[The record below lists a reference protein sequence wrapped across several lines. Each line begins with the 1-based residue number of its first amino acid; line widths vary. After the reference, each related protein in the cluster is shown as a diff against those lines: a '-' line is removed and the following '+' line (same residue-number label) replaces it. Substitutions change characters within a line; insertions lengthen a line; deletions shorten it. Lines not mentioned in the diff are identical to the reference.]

1 MTLDFLILASLII
14 LLIFILVLFLSSFIV
29 DVDADV
35 VLRDID
41 MKNDIIESKVDE
53 SMYKS
58 NESRI
63 NIANTAKCSSN
74 LIPSDIISAN
84 VVIGEKFI
92 NSTLWFS
99 NPFFVNYPENVAG
112 VTYSMSIVDNSE
124 VSLPLYTLAISWSPS
139 YGWQK
144 TLYQHSLSNNS
155 SRPLT
160 SNTNYSSIF
169 YGNVSSIEHGEEFG
183 YVDIILDK
191 TRRINL
197 PNDYN
202 ILFHSLIFD
211 VESCYK
217 LDLFDKIFDIP
228 FTESFLNS
236 SEQIDTR
243 QGEEKTFEIR
253 VQSTPGSKPV
263 INFLDV
269 NQSADL
275 YLYFPQSEVQSNSDG
290 VAFTL
295 VKLKTSP
302 DIDPHIYTIPIH
314 YNVTTKSFVAYPLM
328 FKNVRIMQIGEIE
341 PRENLDYLTIN
352 ILPDLTIPE
361 HIDNFWK
368 IYGGIISL
376 IVISILTAAAV
387 IGAVSALRYSN
398 RKRR

>member
-1 MTLDFLILASLII
+1 MVSLITF
-14 LLIFILVLFLSSFIV
+14 LIFILVLFISSFTV
-29 DVDADV
+29 DVNADI

-41 MKNDIIESKVDE
+41 RKNDIIESKVDD
-53 SMYKS
+53 SVYKA

-63 NIANTAKCSSN
+63 TIDNTTKCSSN
-74 LIPSDIISAN
+74 LISSDIISAN
-84 VVIGEKFI
+84 VVIGERFI

-99 NPFFVNYPENVAG
+99 NPFLVNYPENVAG
-112 VTYSMSIVDNSE
+112 VTYAMSIVDNSE
-124 VSLPLYTLAISWSPS
+124 VSLPLYTLALSWSPG

-160 SNTNYSSIF
+160 SNTSYPSIL
-169 YGNVSSIEHGEEFG
+169 YGNVSNMEYGEDFG

-191 TRRINL
+191 TSRINL

-211 VESCYK
+211 DEFCYK
-217 LDLFDKIFDIP
+217 VDLFDKIFDVP
-228 FTESFLNS
+228 FVDSLLNS
-236 SEQIDTR
+236 SEQIDLR
-243 QGEEKTFEIR
+243 PGQEKTVEIR
-253 VQSTPGSKPV
+253 VQSTSGSKPV
-263 INFLDV
+263 INFLNV

-275 YLYFPQSEVQSNSDG
+275 YLHFPQSKVPSNSDG
-290 VAFTL
+290 IAFTL
-295 VKLKTSP
+295 AKLKTSP

-328 FKNVRIMQIGEIE
+328 FKNARVIQIGEIE

-352 ILPDLTIPE
+352 ILPALTTPE
-361 HIDNFWK
+361 HIDNFLK
-368 IYGGIISL
+368 MHGGIISL

-387 IGAVSALRYSN
+387 IGAGSALRYSK
-398 RKRR
+398 RKIR

>member
-1 MTLDFLILASLII
+1 MISLIT
-14 LLIFILVLFLSSFIV
+14 LSIFILVLFISSFTV
-29 DVDADV
+29 NVNADL

-41 MKNDIIESKVDE
+41 RKNDIIESKVDD

-58 NESRI
+58 NESGI
-63 NIANTAKCSSN
+63 IIDNTTKCSSN
-74 LIPSDIISAN
+74 LFSSDIISAN
-84 VVIGEKFI
+84 VVVGERFI

-99 NPFFVNYPENVAG
+99 NPFLVNYPENVAG

-124 VSLPLYTLAISWSPS
+124 VSLPLYTLALSWSPS

-160 SNTNYSSIF
+160 PNTNYPSIL
-169 YGNVSSIEHGEEFG
+169 YGNVSNMEYGEDFG

-191 TRRINL
+191 TSRINL

-211 VESCYK
+211 DEFCYK
-217 LDLFDKIFDIP
+217 VDLFDKIFEVP
-228 FTESFLNS
+228 FVDSLLNS
-236 SEQIDTR
+236 SEQIALR
-243 QGEEKTFEIR
+243 PGQEKTVEIR

-263 INFLDV
+263 INFLNV

-275 YLYFPQSEVQSNSDG
+275 YLHFPQSKVPSNSDG

-295 VKLKTSP
+295 AKLKTSP
-302 DIDPHIYTIPIH
+302 DIDPHIYTLPIH

-328 FKNVRIMQIGEIE
+328 FKNARVIQIGEIE
-341 PRENLDYLTIN
+341 PRESLDYLTIN
-352 ILPDLTIPE
+352 ILPALTTPE
-361 HIDNFWK
+361 HIDNFLK
-368 IYGGIISL
+368 IYRGIISL

-387 IGAVSALRYSN
+387 IGAGSALRYSN
-398 RKRR
+398 RKIR

>member
-1 MTLDFLILASLII
+1 MISLIT
-14 LLIFILVLFLSSFIV
+14 LSIFTLVLFISSFTV
-29 DVDADV
+29 NVNADV

-41 MKNDIIESKVDE
+41 RKNDIIESKVDD
-53 SMYKS
+53 SLYKS
-58 NESRI
+58 NESGI
-63 NIANTAKCSSN
+63 TSDNTTKCSSN
-74 LIPSDIISAN
+74 LFSSDIISAN
-84 VVIGEKFI
+84 VVVGERFI

-99 NPFFVNYPENVAG
+99 NPFLVNYPENVAG

-124 VSLPLYTLAISWSPS
+124 VSLPLYTLALSWSPS

-160 SNTNYSSIF
+160 PNTNYPSIL
-169 YGNVSSIEHGEEFG
+169 YGNVSNMEYGEDFG

-191 TRRINL
+191 TSRINL

-211 VESCYK
+211 DEFCYK
-217 LDLFDKIFDIP
+217 VDLFDKIFEVP
-228 FTESFLNS
+228 FVDSLLNS
-236 SEQIDTR
+236 SEQIALR
-243 QGEEKTFEIR
+243 PGQEKTVEIR

-263 INFLDV
+263 INFLNV

-275 YLYFPQSEVQSNSDG
+275 YLHFPQSKVPSNSDG

-295 VKLKTSP
+295 AKLKTSP
-302 DIDPHIYTIPIH
+302 DIDPQIYTIPIH

-328 FKNVRIMQIGEIE
+328 FKNARVIQIGEIE
-341 PRENLDYLTIN
+341 PRESLDYLTIN
-352 ILPDLTIPE
+352 ILPALTTPE
-361 HIDNFWK
+361 HIDNFLK

-387 IGAVSALRYSN
+387 IGAGSALRYSN
-398 RKRR
+398 RKIR

>member
-1 MTLDFLILASLII
+1 MISLIT
-14 LLIFILVLFLSSFIV
+14 LSIFILVLFISSFTV
-29 DVDADV
+29 NVNADV

-41 MKNDIIESKVDE
+41 RKNDIIESKVDD

-58 NESRI
+58 NESGI
-63 NIANTAKCSSN
+63 TIDNTTKCSSN
-74 LIPSDIISAN
+74 LFSSDVISAN
-84 VVIGEKFI
+84 VVIGERFI

-99 NPFFVNYPENVAG
+99 NPFLVNYPENVAG

-124 VSLPLYTLAISWSPS
+124 VSLPLYTLALSWSPS

-160 SNTNYSSIF
+160 PNTNYPSIL
-169 YGNVSSIEHGEEFG
+169 YGNVSNMEYGEDFG

-191 TRRINL
+191 TSRINL

-211 VESCYK
+211 DEFCYK
-217 LDLFDKIFDIP
+217 VDLFDKIFEVPLVD
-228 FTESFLNS
+228 SLLKS
-236 SEQIDTR
+236 SEQIALR
-243 QGEEKTFEIR
+243 PGQEKTVEIR

-263 INFLDV
+263 INFLNV

-275 YLYFPQSEVQSNSDG
+275 YLHFPQSKLPSNSDG

-295 VKLKTSP
+295 AKLKTSP
-302 DIDPHIYTIPIH
+302 DIDPHIYTLPIH

-328 FKNVRIMQIGEIE
+328 FKNARVIQIGEIE
-341 PRENLDYLTIN
+341 PRESLDYLTIN
-352 ILPDLTIPE
+352 ILPALTTPE
-361 HIDNFWK
+361 HIDNFLK

-387 IGAVSALRYSN
+387 IGAGSALRYSN
-398 RKRR
+398 RKIR

>member
-1 MTLDFLILASLII
+1 MVSLIT
-14 LLIFILVLFLSSFIV
+14 LLIFILILFISSIV
-29 DVDADV
+29 DVNADI

-41 MKNDIIESKVDE
+41 KKNDIIESKVDG
-53 SMYKS
+53 SVYKS
-58 NESRI
+58 NESLI
-63 NIANTAKCSSN
+63 TIDNTTKCSSN
-74 LIPSDIISAN
+74 LISSDIISAN
-84 VVIGEKFI
+84 VVVGERFI
-92 NSTLWFS
+92 NSTLCFS
-99 NPFFVNYPENVAG
+99 NPFLINYPENVAG

-124 VSLPLYTLAISWSPS
+124 VSLPLYTLALSWSPS

-155 SRPLT
+155 SRPLIP
-160 SNTNYSSIF
+160 NTNYPSIL
-169 YGNVSSIEHGEEFG
+169 YGNVSNIEYGEDFG

-191 TRRINL
+191 TSRINL

-211 VESCYK
+211 DEFCYK
-217 LDLFDKIFDIP
+217 LDLFDKIFDVP
-228 FTESFLNS
+228 FVDSLLNS
-236 SEQIDTR
+236 SEQIDLR
-243 QGEEKTFEIR
+243 PGEEKTVEIR

-263 INFLDV
+263 IKFLNV
-269 NQSADL
+269 NQSTGL
-275 YLYFPQSEVQSNSDG
+275 YLYFPQSKVPSNSDG

-295 VKLKTSP
+295 AKIKTSP

-328 FKNVRIMQIGEIE
+328 FKNIRVIQIGETE
-341 PRENLDYLTIN
+341 PRENLDYLTLN
-352 ILPDLTIPE
+352 ILPALTIPE

-387 IGAVSALRYSN
+387 IGAGSALRYSN
-398 RKRR
+398 RKIR

>member
-1 MTLDFLILASLII
+1 MISLIT
-14 LLIFILVLFLSSFIV
+14 LSIFILVLFISSFTV
-29 DVDADV
+29 NVNADV

-41 MKNDIIESKVDE
+41 RKNDIIESKVDD

-58 NESRI
+58 NESDI
-63 NIANTAKCSSN
+63 TIDNTTKCSSN
-74 LIPSDIISAN
+74 LYSSDIISAN
-84 VVIGEKFI
+84 VVIGERFI

-99 NPFFVNYPENVAG
+99 NPFLVNYPENVAG

-124 VSLPLYTLAISWSPS
+124 VSLPLYTLALSWSPS

-160 SNTNYSSIF
+160 PNTNYPSIL
-169 YGNVSSIEHGEEFG
+169 YGNVSNMEYGEDFG

-191 TRRINL
+191 TSRINL

-211 VESCYK
+211 DEFCYK
-217 LDLFDKIFDIP
+217 VDLFDKIFEVPLVD
-228 FTESFLNS
+228 SLLKS
-236 SEQIDTR
+236 SEQIALR
-243 QGEEKTFEIR
+243 PGQEKTVEIR
-253 VQSTPGSKPV
+253 VQSTPGFKPV
-263 INFLDV
+263 INFLNV
-269 NQSADL
+269 NQSSDL
-275 YLYFPQSEVQSNSDG
+275 YLHFPQSKVPSNSDG

-295 VKLKTSP
+295 AKLKTSP

-328 FKNVRIMQIGEIE
+328 FKNARVIQIGEIE
-341 PRENLDYLTIN
+341 PRESLDYLTIN
-352 ILPDLTIPE
+352 ILPALTTPE
-361 HIDNFWK
+361 HIDNFLK

-387 IGAVSALRYSN
+387 IGAGSALRYSN
-398 RKRR
+398 RKIR

>member
-1 MTLDFLILASLII
+1 MLVSFITLLLFFLVLII
-14 LLIFILVLFLSSFIV
+14 SSFIV
-29 DVDADV
+29 DVNADV
-35 VLRDID
+35 VRRDTD

-53 SMYKS
+53 SIYEPD
-58 NESRI
+58 ESRI
-63 NIANTAKCSSN
+63 TIANTTKCSSN

-99 NPFFVNYPENVAG
+99 NPFFVNYPENVVG

-124 VSLPLYTLAISWSPS
+124 VSLPLYTLAISWSKS

-160 SNTNYSSIF
+160 PITNYSSNL
-169 YGNVSSIEHGEEFG
+169 YGNVSSIEHNKEFG

-191 TRRINL
+191 TNRINL

-211 VESCYK
+211 DESCYK
-217 LDLFDKIFDIP
+217 LDLFDKIFDVPYVDSI
-228 FTESFLNS
+228 LNS
-236 SEQIDTR
+236 SEKIDIR
-243 QGEEKTFEIR
+243 PGEEKTFEIR
-253 VQSTPGSKPV
+253 VQSTPGSKPI

-275 YLYFPQSEVQSNSDG
+275 YLHFTQSEVQSNSDG
-290 VAFTL
+290 AAFTL
-295 VKLKTSP
+295 AKLKSSP
-302 DIDPHIYTIPIH
+302 DIDPHLYTIPIH
-314 YNVTTKSFVAYPLM
+314 YNVTTKSFVAHPLM
-328 FKNVRIMQIGEIE
+328 FKSNRVIQIGETE

-352 ILPDLTIPE
+352 ILPKESLAE
-361 HIDNFWK
+361 YSESLFK
-368 IYGGIISL
+368 SYGGWLNLALSFIIGW
-376 IVISILTAAAV
+376 
-387 IGAVSALRYSN
+387 IGVYAGSRIYK
-398 RKRR
+398 RKKQ